1 MAITLL
7 DLIAIAFGVFNVLR
21 LVSYL
26 PQILAVA
33 RDRHGAATIS
43 VSCWTIWIGANVNT
57 ALYGWTHLDDL
68 SLVAVSVL
76 NAAGCGTVL
85 ALAIFKRFVAQRQ
98 GSILAEFDGCIRRN
112 SALVKYRASHR
123 SQ

>member
-1 MAITLL
+1 MTITLL
-7 DLIAIAFGVFNVLR
+7 DLIAIAFGASNALR

-26 PQILAVA
+26 PQIVAVA
-33 RDRHGAATIS
+33 RDRNGAATIS
-43 VSCWTIWIGANVNT
+43 VSCWSIWIFANVST
-57 ALYGWTHLDDL
+57 ALYAWAHLDDL

-85 ALAIFKRFVAQRQ
+85 ALALAKRCVAKRPP
-98 GSILAEFDGCIRRN
+98 GTLASFEGCIRRN
-112 SALVKYRASHR
+112 SAFVKYRAIGR

>member
-7 DLIAIAFGVFNVLR
+7 DLIAIAFGASNALR

-26 PQILAVA
+26 PQIVAVA

-43 VSCWTIWIGANVNT
+43 VSCWSIWIGANVST
-57 ALYGWTHLDDL
+57 ALYAWTHLDDI
-68 SLVAVSVL
+68 SLVAMSVL

-85 ALAIFKRFVAQRQ
+85 ALALVKRFVAKPP
-98 GSILAEFDGCIRRN
+98 GIVAFFEACIRRN
-112 SALVKYRASHR
+112 SAFVKYRASHR
-123 SQ
+123 LR

>member
-7 DLIAIAFGVFNVLR
+7 DLIAIAFGASNALR

-26 PQILAVA
+26 PQIVAVA

-43 VSCWTIWIGANVNT
+43 VSCWSIWIGANVST
-57 ALYGWTHLDDL
+57 ALYAWAHLDDL

-85 ALAIFKRFVAQRQ
+85 ALALAKRFGAKRPL
-98 GSILAEFDGCIRRN
+98 GILALFEGCIRRN
-112 SALVKYRASHR
+112 SAFVKYRASDR
-123 SQ
+123 LR